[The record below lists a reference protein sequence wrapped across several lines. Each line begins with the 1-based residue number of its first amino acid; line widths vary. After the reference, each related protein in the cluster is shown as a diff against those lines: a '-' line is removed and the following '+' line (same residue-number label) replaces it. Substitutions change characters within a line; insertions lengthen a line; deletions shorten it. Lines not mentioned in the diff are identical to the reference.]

1 MRRKNRS
8 IGCLTAA
15 DRVKC
20 VNAHRDTRMPSRR
33 TIRPLAL
40 ALALTCAAATVSRAE
55 IRVDG
60 TAQSV
65 RVTASGAAVAD
76 VLSAIANNFGMTY
89 RTSVALDG
97 PADQSYAGS
106 LRQVVSR
113 LLDGYVY
120 VIKTEGG
127 TAEIVIF
134 GRRGTAAVPP
144 PPKRPPAEGI
154 LSRWR

>member
-1 MRRKNRS
+1 
-8 IGCLTAA
+8 
-15 DRVKC
+15 
-20 VNAHRDTRMPSRR
+20 
-33 TIRPLAL
+33 
-40 ALALTCAAATVSRAE
+40 
-55 IRVDG
+55 
-60 TAQSV
+60 
-65 RVTASGAAVAD
+65 VAD